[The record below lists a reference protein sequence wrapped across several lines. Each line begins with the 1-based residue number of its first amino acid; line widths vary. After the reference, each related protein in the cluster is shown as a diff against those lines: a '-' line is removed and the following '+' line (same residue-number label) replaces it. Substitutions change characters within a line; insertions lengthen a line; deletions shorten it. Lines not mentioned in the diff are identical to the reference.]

1 MYARL
6 LLAVIVVAVFAF
18 FAQPLG
24 GAAPSLTRFERVRSA
39 ALGGAIEHER
49 AAAERVSLTPPRVD
63 ADRMQMHL
71 MRMDGVWVAYAAVA
85 RMVYPIKHAIDG
97 LDDDPTELPPTAGR
111 WSGCWWV
118 LLFTGRAPCDAR
130 A

>member
-6 LLAVIVVAVFAF
+6 LLAAIVVAVFAL

-39 ALGGAIEHER
+39 ALGGAIENEVAH
-49 AAAERVSLTPPRVD
+49 AERVSLTPPRGD

-71 MRMDGVWVAYAAVA
+71 MRMDGVWLAYAAVA
-85 RMVYPIKHAIDG
+85 RMVYPVKRAIDG
-97 LDDDPTELPPTAGR
+97 LDDPTELPPTAGR
-111 WSGCWWV
+111 WSGCWWA